1 MARITAVKMEGE
13 ERWRHGLIICGK
25 KRCFSLVEG
34 EGGEGVQFVLDLD
47 EIFHKEE
54 VFEGTAD
61 FHNM

>member
-1 MARITAVKMEGE
+1 MEGE

-25 KRCFSLVEG
+25 KRYFSLVEG